1 MAIPEGTSVA
11 GPIDV
16 CSDAIPHEAAHL
28 LRRWRNSR
36 HGGASTY
43 YERGIS
49 DREYVVYLLD
59 PQELVDGY
67 PPRPVAFDAEP
78 SIRGRRSYARSPK
91 HTCRLD
97 ARSIGY
103 RYS

>member
-1 MAIPEGTSVA
+1 MPIPEGTSVA

-28 LRRWRNSR
+28 LRRWRNSW
-36 HGGASTY
+36 HGGALTY
-43 YERGIS
+43 YVRGIS

-67 PPRPVAFDAEP
+67 SPRPVAFDAEP
-78 SIRGRRSYARSPK
+78 
-91 HTCRLD
+91 
-97 ARSIGY
+97 
-103 RYS
+103 